1 MLPSSTLFDGS
12 IRGDEYTG
20 NLTWLPGS
28 VIYMTRH
35 GSHAYGTAL
44 PESDL
49 DIRGVCIAPR
59 RYHLGF
65 ERFDE
70 YEQKVPD
77 LKIFE
82 LRKFF
87 ELALDANPNVLE
99 LLYTDPEDHLLVTP
113 LGQKLLNNRDLF
125 LSKRCRSSFSGYA
138 IGQMKRINS
147 HYRWLSNP
155 PKAAPMREDF
165 GLLTRDEVPANQ
177 LEAARAAVQKQ
188 VDEWE
193 WRKLEGVDPSTRIDI
208 KNEFFRRLLDITL
221 WNWDEVHDKLYPA
234 AANKLGF
241 DTNFIR
247 LLEQERKYSTAL
259 KEWNSFLEW
268 QRNRNPARAALEAKF
283 GYDTKHGMHLVR
295 LFRMC
300 KEILTEGTVRVRRP
314 DAAELLEIR
323 NGKIHYL
330 DLVKLSEEMDA
341 EISELAKKSTL
352 PLSPDRGKAAA
363 LFEEL
368 LVASWG

>member
-1 MLPSSTLFDGS
+1 
-12 IRGDEYTG
+12 
-20 NLTWLPGS
+20 
-28 VIYMTRH
+28 
-35 GSHAYGTAL
+35 
-44 PESDL
+44 
-49 DIRGVCIAPR
+49 
-59 RYHLGF
+59 LGF

-70 YEQKVPD
+70 HEQKVPD

-82 LRKFF
+82 LRKFV
-87 ELALDANPNVLE
+87 ELGLDANPNVLE

-113 LGQKLLNNRDLF
+113 LGQKLLDNRDLF

-138 IGQMKRINS
+138 MGQMKRING

-155 PKAAPMREDF
+155 PKAPPKREDF

-221 WNWDEVHDKLYPA
+221 WKWDEAHDKLYPA

-241 DTNFIR
+241 DTNFIQ
-247 LLEQERKYSTAL
+247 LLERERHYSLAL
-259 KEWNSFLEW
+259 REWNSYLEW
-268 QRNRNPARAALEAKF
+268 QKNRNPARAELEKKY
-283 GYDTKHGMHLVR
+283 GYDTKHGMHLIR

-300 KEILTEGTVRVRRP
+300 KEILTEGVVRVRRP
-314 DAAELLEIR
+314 DADELLEIR
-323 NGKIHYL
+323 RGKLHYL
-330 DLVKLSEEMDA
+330 DIVKLSEEMDS
-341 EISELAKKSTL
+341 EIQELAKKSQL
-352 PLSPDRGKAAA
+352 PLSPDRAKVSA
-363 LFEEL
+363 LFEEML
-368 LVASWG
+368 LSSWA

>member
-1 MLPSSTLFDGS
+1 MTSFQF
-12 IRGDEYTG
+12 EYTG
-20 NLTWLPGS
+20 NLKWLPGS
-28 VIYMTRH
+28 VIYFTRH

-44 PESDL
+44 PESDM

-70 YEQKVPD
+70 HEQKVPD

-82 LRKFF
+82 LRKFV
-87 ELALDANPNVLE
+87 ELALDVNPNVLE
-99 LLYTDPEDHLLVTP
+99 LLYTEPEDHLLVTP
-113 LGQKLLNNRDLF
+113 LGQKLLDNRDLF

-138 IGQMKRINS
+138 MGQMKRINS
-147 HYRWLSNP
+147 HYKWLSNP
-155 PKAAPMREDF
+155 PKAPPTRAEFELP
-165 GLLTRDEVPANQ
+165 TRDEVPANQ
-177 LEAARAAVQKQ
+177 LQAARAAVQKQ

-221 WNWDEVHDKLYPA
+221 WNWDEAHDKLYPA

-241 DTNFIR
+241 DTNFIL
-247 LLEQERKYSTAL
+247 LLEKERHYTNAL
-259 KEWNSFLEW
+259 NNWNSYVEW
-268 QRNRNPARAALEAKF
+268 QEGRNPARAALEAKF
-283 GYDTKHGMHLVR
+283 GYDTKHCMHLVR

-300 KEILTEGTVRVRRP
+300 KEILIEGVVRVRRP
-314 DAAELLEIR
+314 DAADLLEIR
-323 NGKIHYL
+323 HGKMFYP
-330 DLVKLSEEMDA
+330 DVVKLSEEMDA
-341 EISELAKKSTL
+341 EIAELAKKCTL
-352 PLSPDRGKAAA
+352 PLSPDRDKVAA

-368 LVASWG
+368 LVTSWG

>member
-1 MLPSSTLFDGS
+1 MNNFQF
-12 IRGDEYTG
+12 EYTG
-20 NLTWLPGS
+20 NLTWLPNS
-28 VIYMTRH
+28 VIYFTRH
-35 GSHAYGTAL
+35 GSNSYGTAL

-65 ERFDE
+65 ERFE
-70 YEQKVPD
+70 EHEQKVPD

-82 LRKFF
+82 LKKFF
-87 ELALDANPNVLE
+87 SLAIENNPNILE

-113 LGQKLLNNRDLF
+113 LGQKLLDNRDLF

-138 IGQMKRINS
+138 VSQMKRINV

-155 PKAAPMREDF
+155 PKAPPTREEF
-165 GLLTRDEVPANQ
+165 GLPTRSEVPANQ
-177 LEAARAAVQKQ
+177 LQAAQAAIQKQ

-208 KNEFFRRLLDITL
+208 KNEFFRRLLEITL
-221 WNWDEVHDKLYPA
+221 WNWDEAHSKLYPA

-247 LLEQERKYSTAL
+247 LLELERNYTTAL
-259 KEWNSFLEW
+259 NNWNSYLEW
-268 QRNRNPARAALEAKF
+268 QKKRNPARASLEAKY
-283 GYDTKHGMHLVR
+283 GYDTKHCMHLVR

-300 KEILTEGTVRVRRP
+300 KEILTEGVVRVRRP

-323 NGKIHYL
+323 NGKYTYL
-330 DLVKLSEEMDA
+330 DVVKLSEDMDS
-341 EISELAKKSTL
+341 EIQELAKKSTL
-352 PLSPDRGKAAA
+352 PLSADRPKIEA

-368 LVASWG
+368 LITSWG